1 MAKSPPVTRH
11 VPHLYLPSPWSG
23 VEIPLDDGHVNHL
36 RKVLKL
42 DEGSDLSYTDGAGTL
57 GSGTFSDGAVR
68 RGPEATVARPNVV
81 TAVVAPPSS
90 RDRLRFL
97 VEKTAELGVSRLLWI
112 RTARTTGRPPRE
124 AKAMAWA
131 TAALE
136 QSRGAWMMEIGTTT
150 MGDLDPA
157 DLVVADPDGL
167 RQAPA
172 DRSTL
177 LIGPEGGLASEEIP
191 SGAVRLSLGPT
202 VLRVETAAV
211 VGVLALIS
219 QPAPSPAH

>member
-1 MAKSPPVTRH
+1 MTRH
-11 VPHLYLPSPWSG
+11 VPHLYLPPPWSG
-23 VEIPLDDGHVNHL
+23 AEIPLDEGHVNHL

-42 DEGSDLSYTDGAGTL
+42 AEGSDLSYTDGAGTL
-57 GSGTFSDGAVR
+57 GSGRFSDGGVR
-68 RGPEATVARPNVV
+68 RGPEATVARPNGV

-90 RDRLRFL
+90 RDRIRFL

-112 RTARTTGRPPRE
+112 RTARTTGGSPRQ
-124 AKAMAWA
+124 AKAIAWA

-157 DLVVADPDGL
+157 DLVVADPGGL
-167 RQAPA
+167 RQAPS

-177 LIGPEGGLASEEIP
+177 LIGPEGGLTSEEIP